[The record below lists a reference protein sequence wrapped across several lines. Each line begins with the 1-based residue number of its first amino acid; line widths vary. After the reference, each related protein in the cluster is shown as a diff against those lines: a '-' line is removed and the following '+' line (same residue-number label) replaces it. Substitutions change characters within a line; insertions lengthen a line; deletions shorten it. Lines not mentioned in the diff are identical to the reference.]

1 MIFLELYISFL
12 IVGGLGFG
20 GGYAIL
26 PLIQH
31 LTVTQKAWLTATEFA
46 DLVTISQLTPGPII
60 LNSATFVGSK
70 LAGPLGGL
78 VATAGIITPSIIIT
92 LILCKLYFRYRDLSI
107 MQDTL
112 TLLKPVVTGLIAVA
126 SLGILVN
133 VIFTVQGNLDFIFMA
148 MVAVAI
154 IAYRKFKVGMV
165 ALIGGGG
172 LIGLA
177 LYLLGIA

>member
-1 MIFLELYISFL
+1 MIFLELYFSFL

-31 LTVTQKAWLTATEFA
+31 LTVTEKAWLTATEFA

-60 LNSATFVGSK
+60 LNSATFVGTK
-70 LAGPLGGL
+70 LAGPIGGII
-78 VATAGIITPSIIIT
+78 ATMGIITPSIIIT

-112 TLLKPVVTGLIAVA
+112 TLLKPVVTGLICVA
-126 SLGILVN
+126 SLGILIN
-133 VIFTVQGNLDFIFMA
+133 VIFTMSGELDFIFIV
-148 MVAVAI
+148 MVVVALI
-154 IAYRKFKVGMV
+154 LYRKFKVSMLP
-165 ALIGGGG
+165 LIGGGG
-172 LIGLA
+172 VLGAA
-177 LYLLGIA
+177 LYLLGVI

>member
-1 MIFLELYISFL
+1 MILLELYLSFL
-12 IVGGLGFG
+12 VVGGLGFG

-31 LTVTQKAWLTATEFA
+31 LTVTQKGWLSTTEFA

-70 LAGPLGGL
+70 LAGPLGGFI
-78 VATAGIITPSIIIT
+78 ATAGIITPSIIIT

-133 VIFTVQGNLDFIFMA
+133 VIFTVQGSLDYIFIA
-148 MVAVAI
+148 MVA
-154 IAYRKFKVGMV
+154 IALVLYRKFKVGMI
-165 ALIGGGG
+165 ALIGGSG

-177 LYLLGIA
+177 LYFVGII